1 MEVVKNELI
10 KKEFEIYK
18 KSWDLIKEYYYVQDV
33 KEDAEQERL
42 WSEIHD
48 KAKLIYYIQ
57 GDDAVSRLAQ
67 NITLSVLDYLA
78 DKCKLKERGVLN
90 ESN

>member
-10 KKEFEIYK
+10 EKEFEIYK
-18 KSWDLIKEYYYVQDV
+18 KSWDLLKEYYYVQDV